1 MVDLLV
7 GAQFPRESKKAILAC
22 NDYLRMGAGRSLAKL
37 HQKYTAPS
45 PTEPPTR
52 TLRVLKGWS
61 SKFDWQQRAS
71 DYDATWEERKN
82 AEREREFNEG
92 IALDFERVRKLKR
105 LAEFLETQ
113 IYEQIEER
121 ISALVMD
128 ENGELERQAVM
139 QQRYGRLWVK
149 DVKGI
154 GRGEDFER
162 VEIVRFNQALLAE
175 FRAALDDISKETGG
189 RIHRHEHA
197 GPEGQAIPL
206 AIDGMADV
214 LQMMGLLDKHGRA
227 GEHNP
232 PE

>member
-7 GAQFPRESKKAILAC
+7 GPQFPRESKKAILAC
-22 NDYLRMGAGRSLAKL
+22 NDYLRMGAGRSLVKL
-37 HQKYTAPS
+37 VERYQTDIGA
-45 PTEPPTR
+45 PPTKRLKTLADWSR
-52 TLRVLKGWS
+52 T
-61 SKFDWQQRAS
+61 FDWQQRAS

-82 AEREREFNEG
+82 AEREREFSEG

-105 LAEFLETQ
+105 LADFLEAQ

-121 ISALVMD
+121 ISALVMGED
-128 ENGELERQAVM
+128 GELERQIVM
-139 QQRYGRLWVK
+139 QPRHERLWVK

-175 FRAALDDISKETGG
+175 FRATLDDIAKETGG

-214 LQMMGLLDKHGRA
+214 LQMMGLLDKHGRT